1 MTLRTVKFK
10 VPQVMSGAIG
20 NPELGEMTFESEA
33 LVADMTIEVEALR
46 LVRAAPE
53 LLAALEEI
61 TDRFEATLEAA
72 HATSTDRQEIKAA
85 RAAITKAKEG

>member
-10 VPQVMSGAIG
+10 VPTVMSGAIG

-33 LVADMTIEVEALR
+33 VRADMTIEVEALR

-53 LLAALEEI
+53 LLTALEALL
-61 TDRFEATLEAA
+61 REAEFPEDHSIADLAKTA
-72 HATSTDRQEIKAA
+72 DQA
-85 RAAITKAKEG
+85 RAAIAHAKEG